1 MLILT
6 LAGGELLWNAGGRDI
21 NYVEV
26 NYEIKKGS
34 LFPPGFVDCN
44 ENISY
49 NDEVVLIK
57 DDEFLGI
64 GRALMS
70 GLEMKKA
77 KHGALVNIRN
87 VKR

>member
-1 MLILT
+1 LT
-6 LAGGELLWNAGGRDI
+6 LAGGELLWNIGGRSI

-26 NYEIKKGS
+26 NYNIKKGS

-44 ENISY
+44 DNISY

-57 DDEFLGI
+57 DEEFLGI

-87 VKR
+87 VRR